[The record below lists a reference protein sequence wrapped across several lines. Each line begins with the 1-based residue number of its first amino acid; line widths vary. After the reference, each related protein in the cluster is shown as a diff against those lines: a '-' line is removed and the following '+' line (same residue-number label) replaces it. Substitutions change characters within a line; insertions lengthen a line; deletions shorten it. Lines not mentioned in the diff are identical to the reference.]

1 MGTHRGAPMSA
12 LSGSAARPASGAIG
26 VGERRPGRPRSAAA
40 HRAILDAV
48 LALLAEEG
56 FGRLSIEGVA
66 ARAGVG
72 KATVYRRWPSKV
84 PLVIEA
90 LDTRASE
97 RLSVPDTGTVRGD
110 LTEFLMQLVRAMVGP
125 EGRVVAPLL
134 EAMSRSPALADA
146 FRRDLISPWRQI
158 VNEIVRR
165 GIARGE
171 LRADLHFDVA
181 LDAPVAIIFHR
192 HLITGEPLDEA
203 LVGRLVDQVLDGI
216 GAR

>member
-1 MGTHRGAPMSA
+1 VLKRN
-12 LSGSAARPASGAIG
+12 
-26 VGERRPGRPRSAAA
+26 PGRPRSAEA

-56 FGRLSIEGVA
+56 FSRLSIEGVA

-72 KATVYRRWPSKV
+72 KATVYRRWSSKV

-110 LTEFLMQLVRAMVGP
+110 LTEFLTQLVRATVGP
-125 EGRVVAPLL
+125 EGQVVAPLL
-134 EAMSRSPALADA
+134 EAMSRSQELADA
-146 FRRDLISPWRQI
+146 FRRDLIAPWRH
-158 VNEIVRR
+158 VANEIVRR
-165 GIARGE
+165 GVARRE
-171 LRADLHFDVA
+171 LRPDLHFDVA
-181 LDAPVAIIFHR
+181 LDAPVAIVFHR
-192 HLITGEPLDEA
+192 LLVTGEPLDEA
-203 LVGRLVDQVLDGI
+203 LVERVVDQVLEGI

>member
-1 MGTHRGAPMSA
+1 MSA
-12 LSGSAARPASGAIG
+12 VSGSAARPASGAFG
-26 VGERRPGRPRSAAA
+26 VAERRPGRPRSAAA

-72 KATVYRRWPSKV
+72 KATVYRRWSSKV

-90 LDTRASE
+90 LDTRAAE

-110 LTEFLMQLVRAMVGP
+110 LTEFLLQLVRAMVGP

-134 EAMSRSPALADA
+134 EAMSRSPELADA

-158 VNEIVRR
+158 ANDIVRR

-171 LRADLHFDVA
+171 LRPDLHFDVA
-181 LDAPVAIIFHR
+181 LDAPVGIIFHR
-192 HLITGEPLDEA
+192 LLITGEPLDEA
-203 LVGRLVDQVLDGI
+203 LVGRLVDQVLEGI